1 MTKIMNRKARS
12 FVLIALYFLAVS
24 CGEKEKIVPDPIP
37 VTFRGELGG
46 SSIEMVGGIHLFPDE
61 ELDIRGYTFT
71 FLRERSAT
79 TLDMLD
85 IEIPILKKDNNTYTV
100 KKDEFSVYFY
110 DSATLSGSNKGEW
123 RSVDG
128 VLQITV
134 SSETIVKGKLSNV
147 ILENVDDANRT
158 IRLSIAEF
166 EAENSKL

>member
-1 MTKIMNRKARS
+1 
-12 FVLIALYFLAVS
+12 
-24 CGEKEKIVPDPIP
+24 
-37 VTFRGELGG
+37 
-46 SSIEMVGGIHLFPDE
+46 
-61 ELDIRGYTFT
+61 IRGYTFT

-166 EAENSKL
+166 EAENSK